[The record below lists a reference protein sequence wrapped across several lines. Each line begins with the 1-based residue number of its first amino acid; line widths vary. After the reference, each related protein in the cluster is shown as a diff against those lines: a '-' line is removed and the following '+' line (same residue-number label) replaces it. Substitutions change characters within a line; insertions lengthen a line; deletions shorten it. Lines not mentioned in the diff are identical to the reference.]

1 MKTCRR
7 PQKIQYTFFDPELIE
22 SVAKKRGFDLETLGD
37 VLGIQGNAIYRK
49 IHRLRP
55 ITVEELEKLAQFL
68 GVDVV
73 QFFPYMPRKNIP
85 DWQNTG

>member
-1 MKTCRR
+1 M
-7 PQKIQYTFFDPELIE
+7 
-22 SVAKKRGFDLETLGD
+22 
-37 VLGIQGNAIYRK
+37 LGIQGNAIYRK

-85 DWQNTG
+85 DWQNSG